1 MTLEKM
7 KLGGVTA
14 LIVDSDGFAVEI
26 LTQMLRG
33 LGLGMPKVVD
43 CAAAAKT
50 ALSTNNYDLCI
61 CEAEL
66 PDSTGAEFV
75 QWVRRQKAPL
85 KYLPV
90 LIATGYSYL
99 RNVTAARDAGAH
111 LVVRKPLS
119 GQILYDRIA
128 WLANPSRSFLESEAY
143 TGIDRRF
150 RSMGPPEGEGRRQT
164 DLSAEIGEA
173 TEPNLSQAE
182 IDAMMKPTKVPSI

>member
-1 MTLEKM
+1 M
-7 KLGGVTA
+7 KLNGVTA
-14 LIVDSDGFAVEI
+14 LIVDSDSFAVEL

-43 CAAAAKT
+43 SVAAAKT
-50 ALSTNNYDLCI
+50 ALANNNYDLCI

-75 QWVRRQKAPL
+75 QWVRGQKAPL

-90 LIATGYSYL
+90 LVSTGYSYL

-111 LVVRKPLS
+111 LVVKKPLS

-128 WLANPSRSFLESEAY
+128 WLANPSRSFLETETY

-150 RSMGPPEGEGRRQT
+150 RSMGPPEGEGRRDT
-164 DLSAEIGEA
+164 DLPAEIGAA

-182 IDAMMKPTKVPSI
+182 IDAMMRPTKVAAI